1 MEHMDRT
8 FIARVAMQEQ
18 AAASAALSA
27 AIQRVASR
35 LRRGE
40 KPSNLELAREESA
53 LLRLQNARALRELGL
68 PPGGDQAD

>member
-1 MEHMDRT
+1 MQQMDRK
-8 FIARVAMQEQ
+8 FIARVAMEEQ
-18 AAASAALSA
+18 AAASEALSA

-40 KPSNLELAREESA
+40 KPSDLELACEESA

-68 PPGGDQAD
+68 APGRESR

>member
-1 MEHMDRT
+1 MEQMDRT
-8 FIARVAMQEQ
+8 FIARVAMKEQ

-27 AIQRVASR
+27 AMQRVAYR

-40 KPSNLELAREESA
+40 KPSTLDLAREESA

-68 PPGGDQAD
+68 APDEEYEH